1 MKSLILV
8 VALAIVAGIATFAP
22 FGGSSPTHAT
32 VHIAESAT
40 LPEQPVDA
48 TTPISV
54 PESGSTDLGGLLPCL
69 VFMPFVV
76 HPAGQAAAVTCVSVY
91 LVLTGYNTYV
101 EPLFPPPRSINP
113 NIKGGW
119 MAPICPPGN
128 GGLACG
134 W

>member
-8 VALAIVAGIATFAP
+8 VALAIVAGIVAFAP
-22 FGGSSPTHAT
+22 LGGSSPTHAT
-32 VHIAESAT
+32 VHITESAT

-54 PESGSTDLGGLLPCL
+54 PELTLSDGLLPC
-69 VFMPFVV
+69 FIFTPVV
-76 HPAGQAAAVTCVSVY
+76 WHPAGQAAVVTCVTVY
-91 LVLTGYNTYV
+91 AVLTGYNTYV

-119 MAPICPPGN
+119 LAPICPLGN